1 MKGYVKIKDILN
13 YCDNKVKEYQE
24 LIENAKEK
32 DISSVVYFMNQER
45 IYKNDIPNMINELG
59 ENATVFEDSIREL
72 NLSNATFNILEKNEI
87 STLEQLSKLTVRDLM
102 AIKGLGMISIN
113 NIYNEAKLKGIE
125 IKQ

>member
-59 ENATVFEDSIREL
+59 KML
-72 NLSNATFNILEKNEI
+72 L
-87 STLEQLSKLTVRDLM
+87 
-102 AIKGLGMISIN
+102 
-113 NIYNEAKLKGIE
+113 YLKIV
-125 IKQ
+125 